1 MHADLSLA
9 FNDCRLSLEGVP
21 STVALLSLLARTLGE
36 PMRSRKLQTAS

>member
-21 STVALLSLLARTLGE
+21 STVALLSMRMIYGRART
-36 PMRSRKLQTAS
+36 S